1 MCPASSLFSTFKYT
15 VDIELL
21 VLRSIFSITENHTW
35 CTWTDDD
42 AVFLNHLLVGLFFAS
57 TAKYTIDIGLF
68 LPHAIVAPRRLLP
81 LV

>member
-1 MCPASSLFSTFKYT
+1 MCPASSLFSTVKYT

-21 VLRSIFSITENHTW
+21 VLRSIFSITESHTW

-42 AVFLNHLLVGLFFAS
+42 AVLLDHLLVGLFFAS
-57 TAKYTIDIGLF
+57 TAKYTIDIELF
-68 LPHAIVAPRRLLP
+68 PAHTIVAPQRLLP

>member
-1 MCPASSLFSTFKYT
+1 MCPVSSLFSTVKYT

-42 AVFLNHLLVGLFFAS
+42 AVLLDHLLVGLFFAS
-57 TAKYTIDIGLF
+57 TAKYTIAIELF
-68 LPHAIVAPRRLLP
+68 PAHTIVAPRRLLP

>member
-1 MCPASSLFSTFKYT
+1 MPGVIFISTVKYT

-21 VLRSIFSITENHTW
+21 VQRSIFTITESHTW

-42 AVFLNHLLVGLFFAS
+42 AVLLDHLLIGLFFAS
-57 TAKYTIDIGLF
+57 TAKYTIDIELF
-68 LPHAIVAPRRLLP
+68 PAHTIVAPRRLLP